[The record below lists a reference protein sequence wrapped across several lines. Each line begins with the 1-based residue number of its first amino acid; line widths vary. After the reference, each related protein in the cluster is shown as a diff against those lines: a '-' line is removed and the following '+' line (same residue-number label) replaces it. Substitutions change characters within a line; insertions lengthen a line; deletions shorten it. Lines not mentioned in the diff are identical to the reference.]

1 MIDLKLNSSADLRK
15 EGKSF
20 YWASFFLPKK
30 NRIAASRLYS
40 ICRYLDDVADNSKLD
55 TSSQIKNIFNQIKEN
70 ESSEINIFFKKNNIN
85 LGILKD
91 LIDGLISDQQNV
103 RVTDEKELI
112 DYSYKVAGTVGLMML
127 PIINTKDAEARK
139 HAIDL
144 GIAMQLTNIA
154 RDVYE
159 DAKMNR
165 LYLPKEWLGQVSI
178 SDLIDNKLD
187 DQKKKLIELSIKNL
201 IELSDKFYAN
211 GFSGMK
217 FIPLRTR
224 LAIFFAAKIYKGIG
238 EKIKSGGYVYK
249 LERVYLNKLEKLWI
263 TIISIPEF
271 LFLKNIFKSYKP
283 IRGSFKNENI

>member
-1 MIDLKLNSSADLRK
+1 MTSFKTNTYSIKS

-165 LYLPKEWLGQVSI
+165 LYLPKEWLGQVST
-178 SDLIDNKLD
+178 SDLTDNKLD

-249 LERVYLNKLEKLWI
+249 LERIYLNKLEKLWI

>member
-1 MIDLKLNSSADLRK
+1 MTSFKTNTYSIKS

-70 ESSEINIFFKKNNIN
+70 KSSEINIFFKKNNIN

-91 LIDGLISDQQNV
+91 LIDGLISDQQDV

-165 LYLPKEWLGQVSI
+165 LYLPKEWLGQVSV

-187 DQKKKLIELSIKNL
+187 DQKKRLIELSIKNL

-249 LERVYLNKLEKLWI
+249 LERIYLNKLEKLWI

>member
-1 MIDLKLNSSADLRK
+1 MTSFKTNTYSIKS

-178 SDLIDNKLD
+178 SDLIEKKLD

-249 LERVYLNKLEKLWI
+249 LERIYLNKLEKLWI

>member
-1 MIDLKLNSSADLRK
+1 MTSFKTNTYSIKS

-55 TSSQIKNIFNQIKEN
+55 TSSEIKNIFNQIKEN

-165 LYLPKEWLGQVSI
+165 LYLPKEWLGQVSV

-187 DQKKKLIELSIKNL
+187 DQKKRLIELSIKNL
-201 IELSDKFYAN
+201 IELSEKFYAN

-249 LERVYLNKLEKLWI
+249 LERIYLNKLEKLWI

>member
-1 MIDLKLNSSADLRK
+1 MTSFKTNTYSIKS

-165 LYLPKEWLGQVSI
+165 LYLPKEWLGQVST

-187 DQKKKLIELSIKNL
+187 DRKKKLIELSIKNL

-249 LERVYLNKLEKLWI
+249 LERIYLNKLEKLWI

>member
-1 MIDLKLNSSADLRK
+1 MTSFKTNTYSIKS

-55 TSSQIKNIFNQIKEN
+55 TSSQIKNIFDQIKEN

-165 LYLPKEWLGQVSI
+165 LYLPKEWLGQVSV

-187 DQKKKLIELSIKNL
+187 DQKKRLIELSIKNL

-249 LERVYLNKLEKLWI
+249 LERIYLNKLEKLWI

>member
-1 MIDLKLNSSADLRK
+1 MTSFKTNTYSIKS

-165 LYLPKEWLGQVSI
+165 LYLPKEWLGQVSV

-187 DQKKKLIELSIKNL
+187 DQKKRLIELSIKNL

-271 LFLKNIFKSYKP
+271 LFLKNIFNSYKP
-283 IRGSFKNENI
+283 IRGSYKNENI

>member
-1 MIDLKLNSSADLRK
+1 MTSFKTNTYSIKS

-238 EKIKSGGYVYK
+238 EKIKNGGYVYK
-249 LERVYLNKLEKLWI
+249 LERIYLNKLEKLWI

>member
-1 MIDLKLNSSADLRK
+1 MTSFKTNTYSIKS

-112 DYSYKVAGTVGLMML
+112 DYSYKVAGTVGFMML

-249 LERVYLNKLEKLWI
+249 LERIYLNKLEKLWI

>member
-1 MIDLKLNSSADLRK
+1 MTSFKTNTYSIKS

-103 RVTDEKELI
+103 RVTDVKELI

-165 LYLPKEWLGQVSI
+165 LYLPKEWLGQVSV

-187 DQKKKLIELSIKNL
+187 NQKKRLIELSIKNL

-249 LERVYLNKLEKLWI
+249 LERIYLNKLEKLWI

>member
-1 MIDLKLNSSADLRK
+1 MTSFKTNTYSIKS

-165 LYLPKEWLGQVSI
+165 LYLPKEWLGQVSV
-178 SDLIDNKLD
+178 SDLINNKLD
-187 DQKKKLIELSIKNL
+187 DQKKRLIELSIKNL

-238 EKIKSGGYVYK
+238 EKIKNSGYVYK
-249 LERVYLNKLEKLWI
+249 LERIYLNKLEKLWI

>member
-1 MIDLKLNSSADLRK
+1 MTSFKTNTYSIKS

-165 LYLPKEWLGQVSI
+165 LYLPKEWLGQVSV
-178 SDLIDNKLD
+178 SDLIDNKLN
-187 DQKKKLIELSIKNL
+187 DQKKRLIELSIKNL

-249 LERVYLNKLEKLWI
+249 LERIYLNKLEKLWI

-271 LFLKNIFKSYKP
+271 LFLKNIFKSYKS

>member
-1 MIDLKLNSSADLRK
+1 MTSFKTNTYSIKS

-165 LYLPKEWLGQVSI
+165 LYLPKEWLGQVSV
-178 SDLIDNKLD
+178 SDLIDNKLNN
-187 DQKKKLIELSIKNL
+187 QKKRLIELSIKNL

-249 LERVYLNKLEKLWI
+249 LERIYLNKLEKLWI

>member
-1 MIDLKLNSSADLRK
+1 MTSFKTNTYSIKS

-165 LYLPKEWLGQVSI
+165 LYLPKEWLGQVSV
-178 SDLIDNKLD
+178 SDLINNKLD
-187 DQKKKLIELSIKNL
+187 DQKKRLIELSIKNL

-249 LERVYLNKLEKLWI
+249 LERIYLNKLEKLWI

>member
-1 MIDLKLNSSADLRK
+1 MTSFKTNTYSIKS

-40 ICRYLDDVADNSKLD
+40 ICRYLDDVADSSKLD

-85 LGILKD
+85 FGILKD

-127 PIINTKDAEARK
+127 PIINTKNAEARK

-165 LYLPKEWLGQVSI
+165 LYLPKEWLGQVSV
-178 SDLIDNKLD
+178 SDLTDNKLD
-187 DQKKKLIELSIKNL
+187 DQKKRLIELSIKNL

-249 LERVYLNKLEKLWI
+249 LERIYLNKLEKLWI

>member
-1 MIDLKLNSSADLRK
+1 MTSFKTNTYSIKS

-55 TSSQIKNIFNQIKEN
+55 TSSEIKNIFNQIKEN

-85 LGILKD
+85 IGILKD

-165 LYLPKEWLGQVSI
+165 LYLPKEWLGQVTV
-178 SDLIDNKLD
+178 SDLINNKLD
-187 DQKKKLIELSIKNL
+187 DQKKRLIELSIKNL

-249 LERVYLNKLEKLWI
+249 LERIYLNKLEKLWI

>member
-1 MIDLKLNSSADLRK
+1 MTSFKTNTYSIKS

-85 LGILKD
+85 IGILKD

-165 LYLPKEWLGQVSI
+165 LYLPKEWLGQVST
-178 SDLIDNKLD
+178 SDLTDNKLD

-249 LERVYLNKLEKLWI
+249 LERIYLNKLEKLWI

-283 IRGSFKNENI
+283 IRDSFKNENI

>member
-1 MIDLKLNSSADLRK
+1 MTSFKTNTYSIKS

-40 ICRYLDDVADNSKLD
+40 ICRYLDDVADSSKLD

-165 LYLPKEWLGQVSI
+165 LYLPKEWLGQVST

>member
-1 MIDLKLNSSADLRK
+1 MTSFKTNTYSIKS

-55 TSSQIKNIFNQIKEN
+55 TSSEIKNIFNQIKEN

-165 LYLPKEWLGQVSI
+165 LYLPKEWLGQVSV
-178 SDLIDNKLD
+178 SDLIDNELD
-187 DQKKKLIELSIKNL
+187 DQKKRLIELSIKNL

-249 LERVYLNKLEKLWI
+249 LERIYLNKLEKLWI

>member
-1 MIDLKLNSSADLRK
+1 MTSFKTNTYSIKS

-70 ESSEINIFFKKNNIN
+70 ENSEINIFFKKNNIN

-165 LYLPKEWLGQVSI
+165 LYLPKEWLGQVSV
-178 SDLIDNKLD
+178 SDLIDNKLN
-187 DQKKKLIELSIKNL
+187 DQKKRLIELSIKNL

-249 LERVYLNKLEKLWI
+249 LERIYLNKLEKLWI

-283 IRGSFKNENI
+283 IRSSFNNENI

>member
-1 MIDLKLNSSADLRK
+1 MTSFKTNTYSIKS

-144 GIAMQLTNIA
+144 GTAMQLTNIA

-165 LYLPKEWLGQVSI
+165 LYLPKEWLGQVST

-249 LERVYLNKLEKLWI
+249 LERIYLNKLEKLWI

>member
-1 MIDLKLNSSADLRK
+1 MTSFKTNTYSIKS

-55 TSSQIKNIFNQIKEN
+55 TSSQIKKIFNQIKEN

-165 LYLPKEWLGQVSI
+165 LYLPKEWLGQVST

-238 EKIKSGGYVYK
+238 DKIKSGGYVYK

>member
-1 MIDLKLNSSADLRK
+1 MTSFKTNTYSIKS

>member
-1 MIDLKLNSSADLRK
+1 MTSFKTNTYSIKS

-165 LYLPKEWLGQVSI
+165 LYLPKEWLGQVSV

-187 DQKKKLIELSIKNL
+187 DQKKRLIELSIKNL

-249 LERVYLNKLEKLWI
+249 LERIYLNKLEKLWI

-271 LFLKNIFKSYKP
+271 LFLKNIFKSYTP
-283 IRGSFKNENI
+283 IRGSFKYENI

>member
-1 MIDLKLNSSADLRK
+1 MTSFKTNTYSIKS

-178 SDLIDNKLD
+178 SDLIDNELD

-201 IELSDKFYAN
+201 IELSDKYYAN

-249 LERVYLNKLEKLWI
+249 LERIYLNKLEKLWI

>member
-1 MIDLKLNSSADLRK
+1 MTSFKTNTYSIKS

-165 LYLPKEWLGQVSI
+165 LYLPKEWLGRVSI
-178 SDLIDNKLD
+178 SDLIDNKID

-249 LERVYLNKLEKLWI
+249 LERIYLNKLEKLWI

>member
-1 MIDLKLNSSADLRK
+1 MTSFKTNTYSIKS

-55 TSSQIKNIFNQIKEN
+55 TSSQIKNIFNQIEEN

-165 LYLPKEWLGQVSI
+165 LYLPKEWLGQVST

-249 LERVYLNKLEKLWI
+249 LERIYLNKLEKLWI

-271 LFLKNIFKSYKP
+271 LFLKNIFKSYKT

>member
-1 MIDLKLNSSADLRK
+1 MTSFKTNTYSIKS

-85 LGILKD
+85 LSILKD

-178 SDLIDNKLD
+178 SDLVDNKLD
-187 DQKKKLIELSIKNL
+187 DQKKRLIELSIKNL

-238 EKIKSGGYVYK
+238 EKIKSGGYVYR
-249 LERVYLNKLEKLWI
+249 LERIYLNKLEKLWI

>member
-1 MIDLKLNSSADLRK
+1 MTSFKTNTYSIKS

-103 RVTDEKELI
+103 RITDERELI

-187 DQKKKLIELSIKNL
+187 DQKKRLIELSIKNL

-249 LERVYLNKLEKLWI
+249 LERIYLNKLEKLWI

>member
-1 MIDLKLNSSADLRK
+1 MTSFKTNTYSIKS

-103 RVTDEKELI
+103 RITDEKELI

-249 LERVYLNKLEKLWI
+249 LERIYLNKLEKLWI

>member
-1 MIDLKLNSSADLRK
+1 MTSFKTNTYSIKS

-127 PIINTKDAEARK
+127 PIINTKDTEARK

-165 LYLPKEWLGQVSI
+165 LYLPKEWLGQVST

>member
-1 MIDLKLNSSADLRK
+1 MTSFKTNTYSIKS

-55 TSSQIKNIFNQIKEN
+55 TSSQIKDLFKQVKEN
-70 ESSEINIFFKKNNIN
+70 EVSEINTFFKQNHIN
-85 LGILKD
+85 FDILKD
-91 LIDGLISDQQNV
+91 LTDGLISDQQKV
-103 RVTDEKELI
+103 RINNEKDLI

-127 PIINTKDAEARK
+127 PIISTKDTEARK

-165 LYLPKEWLGQVSI
+165 LYLPKEWLGKISI
-178 SDLIDNKLD
+178 NDLIDNDLD
-187 DQKKKLIELSIKNL
+187 DQKRRLIELTIKKL

-238 EKIKSGGYVYK
+238 EKIKNDGYTYK
-249 LERVYLNKLEKLWI
+249 FERVYLNKLEKLWVTI
-263 TIISIPEF
+263 TSIPEF
-271 LFLKNIFKSYKP
+271 LFLKSIYKSYIT
-283 IRGSFKNENI
+283 IRISFKNENI

>member
-1 MIDLKLNSSADLRK
+1 MTSFKTNTYSIKS

-85 LGILKD
+85 IGILKD

-178 SDLIDNKLD
+178 SDLIDNKLV

-201 IELSDKFYAN
+201 IELSNKFYAN

-249 LERVYLNKLEKLWI
+249 FERIYLNKLEKLWI

>member
-1 MIDLKLNSSADLRK
+1 MTSFKTNTYSIKS

-165 LYLPKEWLGQVSI
+165 LYLPKEWLGQVST

>member
-1 MIDLKLNSSADLRK
+1 MTSFKTNTYSIKS

-55 TSSQIKNIFNQIKEN
+55 TSSEIKNIFNQIKEN

-112 DYSYKVAGTVGLMML
+112 NYSYKVAGTVGLMML

-249 LERVYLNKLEKLWI
+249 LERIYLNKLEKLWI

>member
-1 MIDLKLNSSADLRK
+1 MTSFKTNTYSIKS

-165 LYLPKEWLGQVSI
+165 LYLPKEWLGQVSV

-187 DQKKKLIELSIKNL
+187 DQKKRLIELSIKNL

-211 GFSGMK
+211 GFSGMI

-249 LERVYLNKLEKLWI
+249 LERIYLNKLEKLWI

-283 IRGSFKNENI
+283 IRDSFKNENI

>member
-1 MIDLKLNSSADLRK
+1 MTSFKTNTYSIKS

-165 LYLPKEWLGQVSI
+165 LYLPKEWLGQVSV

-187 DQKKKLIELSIKNL
+187 DQKKRLIELSIKNL

-249 LERVYLNKLEKLWI
+249 LERIYLNKLEKLWI

-283 IRGSFKNENI
+283 VRGSFKNENI

>member
-1 MIDLKLNSSADLRK
+1 MTSFKTNTYSIKS

-55 TSSQIKNIFNQIKEN
+55 TSSEIKNIFNQIKEN

-165 LYLPKEWLGQVSI
+165 LYLPKEWLGQVSV
-178 SDLIDNKLD
+178 SDLVDNKLD
-187 DQKKKLIELSIKNL
+187 DQKKRLIELSIKNL

-249 LERVYLNKLEKLWI
+249 LERIYLNKLEKLWI

>member
-1 MIDLKLNSSADLRK
+1 MTSFKTNTYSIKS

-55 TSSQIKNIFNQIKEN
+55 TSSEIKNIFNQIKEN

-165 LYLPKEWLGQVSI
+165 LYLPKEWLGQVSV

-187 DQKKKLIELSIKNL
+187 DQKKRLIELSIKNL

-238 EKIKSGGYVYK
+238 EKIKSDGYVYK
-249 LERVYLNKLEKLWI
+249 LERIYLSKLEKLWI

>member
-1 MIDLKLNSSADLRK
+1 VTSFKTNTYSIKS

-178 SDLIDNKLD
+178 SDLTDNKLD

-249 LERVYLNKLEKLWI
+249 LERIYLNKLEKLWI